1 MTYEDIISQIARRLG
16 YQGYDGMMKSDIR
29 TALKQAEAEM
39 VHYIDLLKRSSL
51 LTMDGTLVQWAL
63 PTGFCHPASVR
74 FIDTNSN
81 ELQAVE
87 VQIEEYLR
95 WNPNPQI
102 PPTANDFL
110 PQTFATDQTIDNARL
125 GNKIVWC
132 IQWADIVGSSPLT
145 QEWFIFA
152 KPAVAGTIEVLYY
165 PDSNI
170 DPFDTL
176 TYSPP
181 FPDRYHYYLVN
192 GAVRL
197 LAEIEAGQANARGDM
212 ERARYFMTLSKQNQ
226 VDWKSLK
233 EETRETASTRVKMPF
248 LRGDAWYDNPR
259 KYR

>member
-1 MTYEDIISQIARRLG
+1 
-16 YQGYDGMMKSDIR
+16 MMKSDIR

-39 VHYIDLLKRSSL
+39 VHYIDLLKRSSII
-51 LTMDGTLVQWAL
+51 TMDGIVTSWAL
-63 PTGFCHPASVR
+63 PTGFCHPASIR
-74 FIDTNSN
+74 FIDANSN
-81 ELQAVE
+81 ELQSVE
-87 VQIEEYLR
+87 VQMEEYLR

-110 PQTFATDQTIDNARL
+110 PQSFATDKTIDNARL
-125 GNKIVWC
+125 GNKIVFC
-132 IQWADIVGSSPLT
+132 TQWADINPVPLIPPF
-145 QEWFIFA
+145 QEWFLFA
-152 KPAVAGTIEVLYY
+152 KPSVSGTIEVLYY

-170 DPFDTL
+170 DPFDVL
-176 TYSPP
+176 TYEPP

-197 LAEIEAGQANARGDM
+197 LAEIEAGQANAKGDI

-233 EETRETASTRVKMPF
+233 EETRETASTRTKMPF
-248 LRGDAWYDNPR
+248 LRADAWYDNPR